1 MSSAEPAVA
10 LTVDSRV
17 VHITNPGRVL
27 WPQDGFTKMDL
38 VKYYVQ
44 IAPYLVPHIYD
55 RPLTL
60 KPYANG
66 ITGSFFYTHSIPRG
80 APDWIKTASFE
91 PKTEKG
97 KTIRPVLG
105 NDTPTLAWLA
115 NRAVIEIHHW
125 LSRADRLYSPD
136 LVVFDLDP
144 GEKARF
150 SLVLEVAARLNR
162 RLQDLKLRGWPKTS
176 GATGVHV
183 YVPIERRY
191 TFKQTR
197 EFAEKVARA
206 MAEED
211 PERVASTLTDP
222 QLAQKIM
229 VDYAQNSIGK
239 TMASAYS
246 VRPLPGAPVSAPLTW
261 DEIEAGG
268 FEPRDFTIR
277 TIFPRVEH
285 RGDLFKPVAELKQ
298 RLPEV

>member
-1 MSSAEPAVA
+1 MCPAEPAVT
-10 LTVDSRV
+10 LTVDSREV
-17 VHITNPGRVL
+17 RITNPERVL

-60 KPYANG
+60 KPYASG
-66 ITGSFFYTHSIPRG
+66 IDGPFFYTHNVPKG
-80 APDWIKTASFE
+80 APDWIKTTSFQL
-91 PKTEKG
+91 KTEKG
-97 KTIRPVLG
+97 KTIKPVLG
-105 NDTPTLAWLA
+105 NDASTLAWLA
-115 NRAVIEIHHW
+115 NRAVIEIHAW
-125 LSRADRLYSPD
+125 LSRADKLDSPD

-144 GEKARF
+144 GAKVKF
-150 SLVLEVAARLNR
+150 PLVLDVAARLNR
-162 RLQDLKLRGWPKTS
+162 RLQGLKLRGWAKTS

-191 TFKQTR
+191 TFEQTR

-211 PERVASTLTDP
+211 PDRVASTLADP
-222 QLAQKIM
+222 KLAHKVM
-229 VDYAQNSIGK
+229 VDYAQNSVGK
-239 TMASAYS
+239 TMASVYS
-246 VRPLPGAPVSAPLTW
+246 VRPLRGAPVSTPLTW
-261 DEIEAGG
+261 DEVEAGG

-277 TIFPRVEH
+277 TIFPRVER